1 MRRELAP
8 GRGRRSHDDDG
19 RQQVAPSGL
28 TIHPDLLTRRPA
40 TAVALQESAGN
51 AAVASRLR
59 AVQRDFASQGY
70 GVKEGGTAHTITRPN
85 QVLHEYGITCYG
97 TSVMYMLQSYGL
109 VPPTMTRTEFEHAFT
124 PLNPLHRGGAKTGP
138 VTVSGVEQ
146 KNAVPIDLITKS
158 LQGTERPSKRDSSLG
173 KITTTEATL
182 RGADRGSMRVSD
194 IMARMPAILA
204 TFKAQADKAGYE
216 FLKAHRAPGSA
227 YSADAKGESWTDATG
242 DLAGGKLTADYF
254 KDGNTVMTAVHLD
267 YPPKGLDHWVVIVKE
282 STTITIGRT
291 KHHLYPA
298 DDPLVGRV
306 MVLAPKIGR
315 VGEDVLKKAG
325 LKDAGGQL
333 QLSSG
338 TPVHL
343 AYGGGQ
349 AFRRRSA
356 KYR

>member
-1 MRRELAP
+1 M
-8 GRGRRSHDDDG
+8 
-19 RQQVAPSGL
+19 
-28 TIHPDLLTRRPA
+28 
-40 TAVALQESAGN
+40 
-51 AAVASRLR
+51 
-59 AVQRDFASQGY
+59 
-70 GVKEGGTAHTITRPN
+70 
-85 QVLHEYGITCYG
+85 
-97 TSVMYMLQSYGL
+97 
-109 VPPTMTRTEFEHAFT
+109 
-124 PLNPLHRGGAKTGP
+124 
-138 VTVSGVEQ
+138 
-146 KNAVPIDLITKS
+146 PIDLITKS

-204 TFKAQADKAGYE
+204 TFTAQADKPGYE

-254 KDGNTVMTAVHLD
+254 KDGNTVMTAVHLG
-267 YPPKGLDHWVVIVKE
+267 YPPGGSLDHWVVIVKE
-282 STTITIGRT
+282 STTITVGST

-298 DDPLVGRV
+298 DDPLSGRV

-315 VGEDVLKKAG
+315 ASEDALKKAG
-325 LKDAGGQL
+325 LKVAGGQL

>member
-1 MRRELAP
+1 MRRELAR
-8 GRGRRSHDDDG
+8 GRGRRSHDDG

-28 TIHPDLLTRRPA
+28 ITHPDLLTRRPA

-70 GVKEGGTAHTITRPN
+70 GVKEGATAHTITRPK
-85 QVLHEYGITCYG
+85 QVLDEYGITCYG

-124 PLNPLHRGGAKTGP
+124 PLNPHHRGGAKTGP
-138 VTVSGVEQ
+138 ITVAGVEQ

-194 IMARMPAILA
+194 IMARMPVILA
-204 TFKAQADKAGYE
+204 TFRAQADKAGYE
-216 FLKAHRAPGSA
+216 FLKTHRAPGSA
-227 YSADAKGESWTDATG
+227 YTADTKGESWTDATG

-254 KDGNTVMTAVHLD
+254 KDGNTVMTAVHLG
-267 YPPKGLDHWVVIVKE
+267 YPPEGTLDHWVVIVKE
-282 STTITIGRT
+282 GTTITIGRT

-298 DDPLVGRV
+298 DDPLLGKV

-315 VGEDVLKKAG
+315 VGGDALKKAG
-325 LKDAGGQL
+325 LTGAGGQL
-333 QLSSG
+333 EFGG
-338 TPVHL
+338 TRVHL

-356 KYR
+356 TYK